1 MLTAATEPAMPTE
14 SAKPLVLISYSL
26 KDEPEKPAKGEV
38 KWLSYV
44 MGYLQ
49 PAMKQGTIEIWV
61 DRLLQGGDDWQREI
75 ESRLHACDV
84 YVLLVSSNSMGS
96 TWINREVETIRRR
109 QANGEGV
116 QLYPLV
122 LTPTP
127 EAALELVRDR
137 NLVPRGGR
145 PLSNYAGADRERIMS
160 QTVDEIV
167 SIAVK
172 TADQN
177 KKAAT
182 NPPPTD
188 PPIAK
193 PESNGAAAPP
203 IKPRPVAVDG
213 VFGFNPDNIPG
224 ALGPDVLG
232 MAADAQALARLM
244 CLEGAAPLAIAVLG
258 GWGSGKS
265 TFMERLDREVRD
277 TVRDRVPKTADVKNP
292 AEARMIDRVVQI
304 RFNAWQFVDANL
316 WASLTTEFFAQLRAG
331 GWEGQTNASYA
342 GLVERVTRH
351 VHNLNADLEV
361 KRKVASDSALKT
373 AEARMSR
380 DQATTEAREAGQRVI
395 EQSALDDLRKLYNS
409 QRSNLS
415 ALGLAVAGDDT
426 TESVDA
432 IIAALNATHSITG
445 QITLI
450 ASMLLK
456 DRRRLWTTLAIAC
469 GLIAFGLLF
478 FLFFWFGPFSQLVAV
493 LSWIGAVA
501 ALSRGVLPALQFVR
515 SVTKH
520 GAEIAH
526 QVEEADRTATAK
538 LLKSEIRLKDAEK
551 KSESLEAD
559 ADDASKRL
567 ALYVDPSTPTN
578 PPRLLRYVLEDDPET
593 QALEAKLGLI
603 GRTRRLFQAV
613 DAIAQKER
621 EKAPAERDKA
631 VPDRIIL
638 YIDDLDRCSE
648 EQVYNALQAIHLLL
662 AFELFVVVV
671 GVDITRVQ
679 AALAKVATG
688 LSPTAEPDKLTA
700 QYLDKIFQIAFW
712 LSPLATDRDGG
723 SYAQYVRSLATPP
736 AVAPAASGASS
747 GDHGAALKPASRSG
761 SETTAPSDEPKSD
774 GTDPGVGTSNR
785 GLVTI
790 ALELPEIDFLA
801 SAAIGGLA
809 ATTPRRVK
817 RLINSYRL
825 VRSRL
830 GEPSEVVIGAAG
842 APPLYPLIALMVAL
856 ETGELS
862 DVANNFYHGLSVLNP
877 NETLRAALKA
887 AMSGETPKEEPLG
900 KALTCANL
908 RKALDSVLTQS
919 GELSAQELQRVAT
932 VSRRFSFNSPV

>member
-1 MLTAATEPAMPTE
+1 M
-14 SAKPLVLISYSL
+14 
-26 KDEPEKPAKGEV
+26 
-38 KWLSYV
+38 
-44 MGYLQ
+44 
-49 PAMKQGTIEIWV
+49 IE
-61 DRLLQGGDDWQREI
+61 
-75 ESRLHACDV
+75 
-84 YVLLVSSNSMGS
+84 
-96 TWINREVETIRRR
+96 
-109 QANGEGV
+109 
-116 QLYPLV
+116 
-122 LTPTP
+122 
-127 EAALELVRDR
+127 
-137 NLVPRGGR
+137 
-145 PLSNYAGADRERIMS
+145 
-160 QTVDEIV
+160 
-167 SIAVK
+167 
-172 TADQN
+172 
-177 KKAAT
+177 
-182 NPPPTD
+182 
-188 PPIAK
+188 
-193 PESNGAAAPP
+193 
-203 IKPRPVAVDG
+203 
-213 VFGFNPDNIPG
+213 
-224 ALGPDVLG
+224 
-232 MAADAQALARLM
+232 
-244 CLEGAAPLAIAVLG
+244 
-258 GWGSGKS
+258 
-265 TFMERLDREVRD
+265 
-277 TVRDRVPKTADVKNP
+277 
-292 AEARMIDRVVQI
+292 RVVQI

-316 WASLTTEFFAQLRAG
+316 WASLTSEFFAQLRAG
-331 GWEGQTNASYA
+331 GWEGQTDASYA

-373 AEARMSR
+373 AEARMTR
-380 DQATTEAREAGQRVI
+380 DQTKTEAREAGQRVLQ
-395 EQSALDDLRKLYNS
+395 QSALDDLRKLYNS

-432 IIAALNATHSITG
+432 IIAALNATHSITR
-445 QITLI
+445 QIKLI

-456 DRRRLWTTLAIAC
+456 DRRRLWTTLAITC
-469 GLIAFGLLF
+469 GLIVFGL
-478 FLFFWFGPFSQLVAV
+478 LFFWFGPFSQLVAV

-501 ALSRGVLPALQFVR
+501 ALSRGALPALQFVR

-520 GAEIAH
+520 GAEIAR

-538 LLKSEIRLKDAEK
+538 LLESEIRLKEAEK

-593 QALEAKLGLI
+593 QALEAQLGLI

-613 DAIAQKER
+613 NAIAQKER

-648 EQVYNALQAIHLLL
+648 EQVYNVLQAIHLLL

-688 LSPTAEPDKLTA
+688 LSPTAEPGKLTA

-712 LSPLATDRDGG
+712 LSPLAIDQDGG
-723 SYAQYVRSLATPP
+723 SYARYVRSLATPP
-736 AVAPAASGASS
+736 AVAPGASEASS
-747 GDHGAALKPASRSG
+747 GDHGEAPKPAPRSG
-761 SETTAPSDEPKSD
+761 GETAAPSDEPKSD
-774 GTDPGVGTSNR
+774 GTDPGVDTSNR

-790 ALELPEIDFLA
+790 TLELPEIDFLA

-830 GEPSEVVIGAAG
+830 GEPSEVVTGAAG

-862 DVANNFYHGLSVLNP
+862 DVANNFYHGLSALNP
-877 NETLRAALKA
+877 NETLRPALKA
-887 AMSGETPKEEPLG
+887 AMSGETAKEGQLG
-900 KALTCANL
+900 KALTSANL
-908 RKALDSVLTQS
+908 RKALDIVLTQS
-919 GELSAQELQRVAT
+919 GELSVQELQRVAT